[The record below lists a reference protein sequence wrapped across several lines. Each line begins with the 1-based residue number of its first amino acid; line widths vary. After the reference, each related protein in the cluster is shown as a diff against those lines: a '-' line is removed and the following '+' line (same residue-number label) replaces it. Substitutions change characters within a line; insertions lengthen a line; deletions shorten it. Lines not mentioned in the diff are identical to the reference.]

1 MSYQTT
7 DHQGVTQLLPDHS
20 QMVEVIDSMYSD
32 NDEDEPFNEVIM
44 SHDSGYSICL
54 YPNGNATLEQSGQ
67 EKILIL
73 KSLSR
78 DDQIM
83 LWLQLSRGNT
93 KGLLAL
99 DWEALD

>member
-1 MSYQTT
+1 MSYQIT

-20 QMVEVIDSMYSD
+20 QMVDVIDTMYREMD
-32 NDEDEPFNEVIM
+32 DDAPFNEVIM
-44 SHDSGYSICL
+44 SHESGYSICL

-67 EKILIL
+67 EGMMIL

-83 LWLQLSRGNT
+83 LWLQLSRGNS

-99 DWEALD
+99 DWEDYL